1 MHELSI
7 LFCSGLRDIA
17 KKPFHERHLTKSG
30 FGKPKA
36 AKLDNP
42 SDAVLRE
49 RGHGAV
55 LGDEGKA
62 VGIQSADGFAVCA
75 CHARCRRTRR
85 LLCRRIKWRAPYM
98 IDKPTHQRPRRDDC
112 GSPMI
117 NLTYED
123 RGELIIAAVTG
134 VVIGFVGGYYLDH
147 SRGFGILVWTLVC
160 AVIASGMVYCL
171 RAIR

>member
-1 MHELSI
+1 VASFFVVDARTQHTFLLGTS
-7 LFCSGLRDIA
+7 LKS
-17 KKPFHERHLTKSG
+17 HSTLTKSG

-62 VGIQSADGFAVCA
+62 VGMQSADGFTVCA
-75 CHARCRRTRR
+75 CHARQQLPAALVCRRTRR

-98 IDKPTHQRPRRDDC
+98 IDEPTQQRPRRDDC
-112 GSPMI
+112 GTQ
-117 NLTYED
+117 LTHD
-123 RGELIIAAVTG
+123 QFDV
-134 VVIGFVGGYYLDH
+134 
-147 SRGFGILVWTLVC
+147 
-160 AVIASGMVYCL
+160 
-171 RAIR
+171 